1 MKLDLDQL
9 DALLAKLAAHDVSEL
24 EWEDDTARLR
34 VVLGRAASNAAA
46 SHVFAPSAPYPNAAT
61 SASPQAGAPTGA
73 GGAGGAGA
81 ASPVVVEGTIVTSPF
96 VGTFYRAPNP
106 EAPNF
111 VDIGSTVKTGQ
122 TLCIVEA
129 MKLMNEI
136 ESDVAGRVVEVFAE
150 TGKSVEYGQRL
161 FRIVSV

>member
-46 SHVFAPSAPYPNAAT
+46 SHVFAQSAPYPNAAT

-73 GGAGGAGA
+73 GGAGA
-81 ASPVVVEGTIVTSPF
+81 ASAVVVEGTIVTSPF